1 MHELSLAAE
10 VMAIV
15 ACALRGQGPARVQT
29 LRLSVPALAGV
40 EVGAL
45 RFALDALA
53 PGTAIEGARIDIDE
67 PPGRAR
73 CGTCA
78 AEVALRDRLAPC
90 PACGGGPLR
99 VVDGTALRVQEL
111 WLADEPPSGGPAPE
125 PTPPRAGACPPQGH
139 GAVPGCSAPSGALR
153 GAPSCV

>member
-10 VMAIV
+10 VMTLV
-15 ACALRGQGPARVQT
+15 ERALRGQGPVRVHA

-99 VVDGTALRVQEL
+99 VVDGTALRVLEL
-111 WLADEPPSGGPAPE
+111 WLADEPPACGPAPE
-125 PTPPRAGACPPQGH
+125 PTPPMAGACPPQGH
-139 GAVPGCSAPSGALR
+139 EAVPGSSAPSGALR